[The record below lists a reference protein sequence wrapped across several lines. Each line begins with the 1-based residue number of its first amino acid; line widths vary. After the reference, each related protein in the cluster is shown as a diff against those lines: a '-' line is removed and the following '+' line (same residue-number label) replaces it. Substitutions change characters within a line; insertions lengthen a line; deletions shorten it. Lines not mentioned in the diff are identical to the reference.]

1 MLTAAGF
8 AFAFFE
14 EGSQTGQ
21 PFLPATGQIVGR
33 QGICQLLKLLRMTA
47 FEERIG
53 TLLKIDPFG
62 AHAVGQPVVLIEA
75 NARRKRQVGTDAHEH
90 PTPVLV
96 VNVKVILHDP
106 TRCQLEVPA
115 LFLPDGDH
123 DPGRF
128 PGFENDNHLIVLGVP
143 KVGSDKVI
151 TPLLG
156 RIQKGHAPSLAT
168 VYDPVVKLLGN
179 IAQKIAANPLALP
192 IGIKEADDSLR
203 LLKRL
208 NQSVQKNAIK
218 TTVGKFDVILMMFA
232 EGVHCLLQV
241 VRYQEH
247 IG

>member
-179 IAQKIAANPLALP
+179 IAQK
-192 IGIKEADDSLR
+192 LR
-203 LLKRL
+203 VTRWP
-208 NQSVQKNAIK
+208 S
-218 TTVGKFDVILMMFA
+218 
-232 EGVHCLLQV
+232 
-241 VRYQEH
+241 R
-247 IG
+247 